1 MPDPLFPVGEL
12 VSDGKLH
19 PGQSRRLKFFPIM
32 NSDIGK
38 FLGAYVPP
46 KIIDKFTHII

>member
-1 MPDPLFPVGEL
+1 MRLYREALGPIRRNIE
-12 VSDGKLH
+12 
-19 PGQSRRLKFFPIM
+19 RRLKFFPIM